1 MNYKHSWLQKMDY
14 KYGRYAIRNLMNII
28 VFGMAIVF
36 VMDIVLSSAKGS
48 SLLGMFAFDRDLIF
62 GGQIWRLI
70 SFLFIPPNSSI
81 LFIVLS
87 LYFYWLMGSAMEAEW
102 GSFKFDV
109 FYLCGVL
116 GTIISGLI
124 TGYATNYFLN
134 MSLFIAFAC
143 LFPDFKINLFFFLP
157 IKVKYLAY
165 FDAAYLVVM
174 LFLNNWQGRIAIA
187 VALLN
192 IALFFWHDFVDGIS
206 KMIRKAK
213 WRKNAR
219 KTGWK

>member
-14 KYGRYAIRNLMNII
+14 KYGRHAIRNLMSII
-28 VFGMAIVF
+28 VIGMAIVF
-36 VMDIVLSSAKGS
+36 VIDFALSSAKGS
-48 SLLGMFAFDRDLIF
+48 SLLAMFAFDRDLIF
-62 GGQIWRLI
+62 SGQIWRLI
-70 SFLFIPPNSSI
+70 SFVFIPPDASI
-81 LFIVLS
+81 LFIILS

-102 GSFKFDV
+102 GSFKFNI

-116 GTIISGLI
+116 GTVISGLM

-134 MSLFIAFAC
+134 MSLFIAFTC

-157 IKVKYLAY
+157 VKVKYLALI
-165 FDAAYLVVM
+165 DAAYLI
-174 LFLNNWQGRIAIA
+174 FLLIFNNWQGRIAIA

-192 IALFFWHDFVDGIS
+192 IALFFWHDFAGGIN

-213 WRKNAR
+213 WRRNAR
-219 KTGWK
+219 RTGWK